1 MSFSSRRDDATVEEA
16 AEASSLLRWGVY
28 WLLIA
33 IAIGGV
39 SGRILAVNSVDFVRL
54 EKFLKDSQKRP
65 DWQKQRPFLS
75 ANDRSRWATIRSLVE
90 HGTYA
95 IDEIVAEPNWDTID
109 VVKHDD
115 QGRAAPKPD
124 EGHIYSSKPTLLPTI
139 MAGEYWLIV
148 KLTGKTLA
156 TNPYAIGRAMLIT
169 FNVLPL
175 MIYFILWGKVADRLG
190 TTDWGRI
197 FTMACATLGTFLTTF
212 AVVLNNHLPAAV
224 TAMATL
230 YLALRITQD
239 GERRAWIF
247 ILTGLCAALTAANEL
262 PALSLLAAV
271 GALLLWQAPR
281 PTLLAF
287 TPAALLVAVAAF
299 GTNYIAHHRLT
310 TPYAHKYTDGD
321 NWYAFQY
328 IRDGK
333 VRDSYWGKI
342 QGRSEIDKGEPS
354 VGRYALHALVGH
366 HGIFSLT
373 PVWLLSVVGLG
384 ILLFDREAEWRQ
396 WGLLIAAVS
405 VVCLT
410 FYIFIVKMEE
420 RNYGGSTSGF
430 RWVFWMAPLWLTAM
444 LPAAD
449 WMSRRRGWQILAAVL
464 LAASVLSVSYPTW
477 NPWTHPWPYDLMES
491 MGALAPPTP

>member
-1 MSFSSRRDDATVEEA
+1 MNAQSAEDA
-16 AEASSLLRWGVY
+16 AEESSLLRWGVY

-33 IAIGGV
+33 IALGGV
-39 SGRILAVNSVDFVRL
+39 SGRILAVNSVDYVRL
-54 EKFLKDSQKRP
+54 EKYLKDKKVTN
-65 DWQKQRPFLS
+65 WQKQRPFLS
-75 ANDRSRWATIRSLVE
+75 ANDRSRWATIRALVE

-115 QGRAAPKPD
+115 EGHAAPKPD

-175 MIYFILWGKVADRLG
+175 LVYFILWGKIADRLG

-239 GERRAWIF
+239 EDRRAWLF
-247 ILTGLCAALTAANEL
+247 ALTGLCAALTAANEL

-287 TPAALLVAVAAF
+287 APAALLVAVAAI
-299 GTNYIAHHRLT
+299 GTNYLAHHTWT
-310 TPYAHKYTDGD
+310 TPYAHRSADD
-321 NWYAFQY
+321 NWYDFQFV
-328 IRDGK
+328 RDGK
-333 VRDSYWGKI
+333 TRTSYWSPAEMAN
-342 QGRSEIDKGEPS
+342 RSRNDQGEPS
-354 VGRYALHALVGH
+354 RGRYALHALVGH
-366 HGIFSLT
+366 HGIFSLS
-373 PVWLLSVVGLG
+373 PIWLLSIVGLA
-384 ILLFDREAEWRQ
+384 ILLFDREAEWRL
-396 WGLLIAAVS
+396 WGILIAAVS
-405 VVCLT
+405 VVCLV
-410 FYIFIVKMEE
+410 FYIFVVKAED
-420 RNYGGSTSGF
+420 RNYGGMTSGF
-430 RWVFWMAPLWLTAM
+430 RWVFWMAPLWLAAM

-449 WMSRRRGWQILAAVL
+449 WVSRRRSLQIIAAIL

-477 NPWTHPWPYDLMES
+477 NPWTQPWPYDLMET
-491 MGALAPPTP
+491 MGALAPPPPP